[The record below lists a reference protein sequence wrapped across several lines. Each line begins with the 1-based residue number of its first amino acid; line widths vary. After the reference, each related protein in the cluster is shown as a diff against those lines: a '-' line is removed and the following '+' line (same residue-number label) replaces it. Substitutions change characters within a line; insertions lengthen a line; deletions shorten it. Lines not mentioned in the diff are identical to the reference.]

1 MVVDSLVVLGKN
13 RFGRTLHPEAAL
25 AKADQLGVDVIV
37 GTPARPDDYHLEP
50 VNSWLAETA
59 AESGGRMVALGRVD
73 PLNGDRALREAE
85 RCLDE
90 LGCVGLFLHP
100 HEEAFP
106 ITTPTDLWALAQ
118 ERGVPVVI
126 ATGYFSQSEPLQV
139 AQVAERFPALSLIM
153 TNGGQINISGLSMA
167 DAWLALKRCP
177 NLFVTTNGEYRQ
189 DFIEQLAAPD
199 FDPRRVLYCS
209 FAPYFDPRFELRRI
223 RSARMSAE
231 ARSAVEG
238 DNAARLFGLTTRR

>member
-1 MVVDSLVVLGKN
+1 MLVDSLVVLGEN
-13 RFGRTLHPEAAL
+13 RFGKTLHPEAAL
-25 AKADQLGVDVIV
+25 ARADQLGVDVIV
-37 GTPARPDDYHLEP
+37 GTPARPYDYHLEP
-50 VNSWLAETA
+50 ANSWLAETA
-59 AESGGRMVALGRVD
+59 AASGGRIAALGRID
-73 PLNGDRALREAE
+73 PLDGDRALREAE

-90 LGCVGLFLHP
+90 FGCVGLFLHP

-118 ERGVPVVI
+118 ERMVPVVI

-139 AQVAERFPALSLIM
+139 AQVAEQFPTLSLIM

-167 DAWLALKRCP
+167 DAWLALRRCP

-199 FDPRRVLYCS
+199 FDHQRVLYCS
-209 FAPYFDPRFELRRI
+209 FAPYFDFEFELRRI
-223 RSARMSAE
+223 RSAQISVE
-231 ARSAVEG
+231 ARSAIEG
-238 DNAARLFGLTTRR
+238 DNAARIFGLSTAR